1 MVIGFCIPKLPESG
15 CLMALFP
22 TLETMGHTDLH
33 THPTTTLG
41 LGQLLKK
48 FWEHGKEKGA
58 EYKGGPLEAGRSVP
72 RGLMLGSSGPGWKD
86 DSRTYIRF
94 DCVIAF
100 APLNILTNVR
110 RTLVASED

>member
-1 MVIGFCIPKLPESG
+1 
-15 CLMALFP
+15 MALFL
-22 TLETMGHTDLH
+22 TLGTMGHTDLH

-41 LGQLLKK
+41 FGQLLKK

-58 EYKGGPLEAGRSVP
+58 EYRGRSLEAGGSVP
-72 RGLMLGSSGPGWKD
+72 REQGLWGGGPGWKD
-86 DSRTYIRF
+86 VSGTCIQF

-100 APLNILTNVR
+100 APLNILTDVR

>member
-1 MVIGFCIPKLPESG
+1 
-15 CLMALFP
+15 MALFP
-22 TLETMGHTDLH
+22 TLGTMGHTDLH

-41 LGQLLKK
+41 FGQLLKK

-58 EYKGGPLEAGRSVP
+58 EYRGRFLEAGGSVP
-72 RGLMLGSSGPGWKD
+72 RGPVLGSGGPGWKD
-86 DSRTYIRF
+86 VSRTCIRF
-94 DCVIAF
+94 DCVLAF